1 MANLVHKQFFVGG
14 LTSDTHP
21 KNIKEGDYL
30 YMQNMRNTKTS
41 GNEYGGA
48 TNVRGNIKVDFDLPS
63 GDNYVI
69 GRLEDKQKQRIFYWV
84 HNSNNNH
91 SLLTYNV
98 LTNEVYYV
106 LLGSYLGLRKEWR
119 VTQPSIIDGKIV
131 QWGETRVNGVEVQG
145 SPPRYVDT
153 NRAILT
159 DKYCQFNIICN
170 TLGNENN
177 SVASYWIEVTENGVA
192 TNYILG
198 QINSLDKSEIYT
210 ELHNKIMS
218 NADLQNIIESV
229 DCGGCKLEIKSKK
242 KGDVWVS
249 IGSTNYSFFTLPKN
263 RYHKDLDE
271 TSIKLG
277 RLVPTYEPKI
287 EMIQDEE
294 FQYNYVYN
302 TYMQFATRYVYW
314 DGQKSTFSDF
324 STVAN
329 VPVGCNGEED
339 TYNAIVVDFTDEL
352 LNNELRLADIERVEI
367 GARNGNSGSF
377 SLVAK
382 IEVCE
387 LDFPNQTF
395 TYRNDGQYS
404 QVSDEESYRS
414 YSHIPL
420 LATSHLVVD
429 DRSFWGGTL
438 ERYDNIPCVEASAD
452 VEYEELKSDCKTEYV
467 TIKGRVRI
475 FNRMSDRD
483 GSNLGIFDNQAIWRK
498 DGEDYYFGGFNNRTG
513 LDTEP
518 STSKA
523 QTFKQQIPLGG
534 FTAYLA
540 GTGYYA
546 TSVQKTAGGG
556 VVADENNV
564 YYARNN
570 DEADEIIE
578 FGADN
583 GIWSDFEI
591 KNVPKGGK
599 YVLRLASHLLR
610 EDDTIGTVYNINKG
624 LEWQKT
630 STYIRGVLDVDSGGL
645 YATSEIV
652 VDTNVIEDEI
662 DLTGQQFLINDLVST
677 GKVNNTSAGCA
688 LYVIDGIPN
697 DISNTIE
704 SVKLGLQVEG
714 ALISQSIVG
723 DDLAI
728 SPNKRADHNG
738 FFYMSGG
745 SKTKYNFP
753 VSTIRL
759 LGFSINTITIKG
771 LPLWIKEQQ
780 LYENNWFNLK
790 GGETPIPINEIQ
802 YNSLNSTT
810 SIFREYTVYNHYKET
825 TDNTLFKVVGRVIDS
840 TTNNGISG
848 VSIVATNTSRI
859 GVTDVFGNYSIL
871 LYAYQ
876 VIGYTLN
883 LYLVDD
889 NECCPTLITK
899 EYTANIV
906 LIVRYSVDKPYNV
919 PDFIGEVSDTS
930 LGFWKRRNKLKF
942 GIIYQD
948 EYNRQTKVQTADT
961 LEVYIPFWTEN
972 GGLVG
977 QPIINW
983 EINHKPPIWATKYQI
998 VRTLNSIYSRYL
1010 QFIISSPKYVI
1021 GYEDGTVVETSYSSR
1036 QATEVYIPLSSI
1048 ILYNEDNWGSVLGWD
1063 IQSGDRVTFM
1073 RDGEGEWYDGYY
1085 DYRVQND
1092 KVKTI
1097 EDVTYLVIKFDQS
1110 QPEITAGSMIELY
1123 SLKKEATLDL
1133 FYMMSETYPIL
1144 NAKTDQRVHAMGYN
1158 GRNQT
1163 STQSATGQLVL
1174 GDSYE
1179 QKRKMSYTDGDDKKQ
1194 SVSYDFE
1201 SMFMN
1206 EFIVESM
1213 VQQIGRLLSEDK
1225 NYGQVFYYTRLR
1237 HTGRYL
1243 PDTNVNLLNQSAE
1256 LEYIRDDNSTEI
1268 DRQFGVL
1275 TSLQYAGSLILAILQ
1290 FKCVPVYTNA
1300 TPVFDLKGGSVLTK
1314 SNSIAIIAQPIR
1326 EDKGCQN
1333 PESISCDNGNI
1344 YAFDRQKT
1352 AWWRYGFNG
1361 LYDISDY
1368 EMHSEFSSI
1377 AKELSPAD
1385 IVLSCFDRENSEL
1398 ITMFPSQNKIISFN
1412 ETLAGDVK
1420 KNRWMTQYTF
1430 KMPDHMAIQG
1440 DLLVSFLNGEL
1451 WLHDKGE
1458 YGNFYGEQLE
1468 CGVDFVVNNE
1478 PDVKKLFWHIRVK
1491 STDAVYTPPKGIE
1504 VYIDQSISPMVSEL
1518 RENHFER
1525 LEGDYW
1531 ADFRR
1536 NMVDKEFDNIE
1547 PIELREVTA
1556 LLKGMPL
1563 RGDYMIIKLRNKSN
1577 KKVTLYSVD
1586 TYSSI
1591 SNKTN

>member
-145 SPPRYVDT
+145 NPPRYVDT

-170 TLGNENN
+170 TLSNENN

-198 QINSLDKSEIYT
+198 QIDSLDKSTIYT
-210 ELHNKIMS
+210 ALHNKIMS

-229 DCGGCKLEIKSKK
+229 DCGGCKLEIKAKK
-242 KGDVWVS
+242 KGDIWVS

-387 LDFPNQTF
+387 LDFPNQAF

-452 VEYEELKSDCKTEYV
+452 VQYEELKPDCKTEYV

-475 FNRMSDRD
+475 ENHLSASWND
-483 GSNLGIFDNQAIWRK
+483 SYAQTNKNQPIWTK
-498 DGEDYYFGGFNNRTG
+498 DGTDYYFGGISRRP
-513 LDTEP
+513 P
-518 STSKA
+518 SPGIIQVNDMNLVRQK
-523 QTFKQQIPLGG
+523 IPLGG

-540 GTGYYA
+540 GTNYYA
-546 TSVQKTAGGG
+546 TSKQIPPTSG
-556 VVADENNV
+556 VVANDDGV
-564 YYARNN
+564 YFIRTQQEMLDVATM
-570 DEADEIIE
+570 AIS
-578 FGADN
+578 N
-583 GIWSDFEI
+583 GIWSEFEI
-591 KNVPKGGK
+591 INVPKGGK
-599 YVLRLASHLLR
+599 FILRIASHLISNDSN
-610 EDDTIGTVYNINKG
+610 EYGTAYNMSKG
-624 LEWQKT
+624 LVWQNT
-630 STYIRGVLDVDSGGL
+630 STYLRSIENSPVYYEVLIDTT
-645 YATSEIV
+645 TS
-652 VDTNVIEDEI
+652 DTI
-662 DLTGQQFLINDLVST
+662 DIGDIKINDLTDISPS
-677 GKVNNTSAGCA
+677 G
-688 LYVIDGIPN
+688 
-697 DISNTIE
+697 ISNTYGFEVYGVDGITNHDGE
-704 SVKLGLQVEG
+704 INAVNTGISVQGYS
-714 ALISQSIVG
+714 ISTTGGSPSKVY
-723 DDLAI
+723 
-728 SPNKRADHNG
+728 SPNHISDHNG
-738 FFYMSGG
+738 YYYYGNSFD
-745 SKTKYNFP
+745 
-753 VSTIRL
+753 
-759 LGFSINTITIKG
+759 GFSVTGANLGTINVWSNNQRIYNNNRFLLIDGESPINANNISSIGGISSYTMFNHSEILSTSFLRTIKTRVYDA
-771 LPLWIKEQQ
+771 E
-780 LYENNWFNLK
+780 
-790 GGETPIPINEIQ
+790 
-802 YNSLNSTT
+802 
-810 SIFREYTVYNHYKET
+810 REV
-825 TDNTLFKVVGRVIDS
+825 
-840 TTNNGISG
+840 GISG
-848 VSIVATNTSRI
+848 VTVVLGGVNRFSSSGSDGYTSILIYIPTNTI
-859 GVTDVFGNYSIL
+859 TTPLI
-871 LYAYQ
+871 
-876 VIGYTLN
+876 YTLIALHN
-883 LYLVDD
+883 L
-889 NECCPTLITK
+889 NCCPYMIRSNVSFIVTQSVLSQMVIDGNIFYSEDVLVSMGDTL
-899 EYTANIV
+899 N
-906 LIVRYSVDKPYNV
+906 
-919 PDFIGEVSDTS
+919 
-930 LGFWKRRNKLKF
+930 GFWKRRNKLKF

-983 EINHKPPIWATKYQI
+983 EINHKPPVWATKYQI

-1021 GYEDGTVVETSYSSR
+1021 GYEDGTIVETSYSSR

-1048 ILYNEDNWGSVLGWD
+1048 ILYNEDNWGSVLSWD
-1063 IQSGDRVTFM
+1063 IQSGDRITLM
-1073 RDGEGEWYDGYY
+1073 RDGDGEWYNGYY

-1133 FYMMSETYPIL
+1133 FYMMAETYPIL
-1144 NAKTDQRVHAMGYN
+1144 FPKTEQRVHGMGYN

-1163 STQSATGQLVL
+1163 SIQPATGQLIL

-1179 QKRKMSYTDGDDKKQ
+1179 QKRKMPYTDGEDKQQ

-1206 EFIVESM
+1206 EFIAESM
-1213 VQQIGRLLSEDK
+1213 VQQIGRLLSEDM

-1243 PDTNVNLLNQSAE
+1243 PDTNINLLNQSAE
-1256 LEYIRDDNSTEI
+1256 LEYIRDDNDTEI

-1300 TPVFDLKGGSVLTK
+1300 TPVFDLQGGSVLTK
-1314 SNSIAIIAQPIR
+1314 SNSIAIIAQAIR

-1412 ETLAGDVK
+1412 ETLAGDAK

-1430 KMPDHMAIQG
+1430 KMPDYMAIQG

-1491 STDAVYTPPKGIE
+1491 STDTVYTPPKGIE

-1586 TYSSI
+1586 THSSI
-1591 SNKTN
+1591 SNKTNQ